1 MAKPSRTSRKNKK
14 AWRRN
19 VDASDLEA
27 GLERKAAARIAAATA
42 AAEQAAADA
51 ELFFV
56 DKDAASVSA
65 SASAAAAASQTS
77 SSRRRL
83 KGAAALKRP
92 LRCQLVTARP
102 PVARRVPA
110 SLEKPLKKNTKVSTS
125 ARKNKASALVPAT
138 PPRRG
143 PSSSSSSSKQLLVDE
158 DTGLPLAAPED
169 V

>member
-19 VDASDLEA
+19 VDPSDLES

-56 DKDAASVSA
+56 DKDAAS
-65 SASAAAAASQTS
+65 ASAAAAAAKT

-110 SLEKPLKKNTKVSTS
+110 SLEKPLKKNTKVS
-125 ARKNKASALVPAT
+125 ARKRKVSRQAS
-138 PPRRG
+138 
-143 PSSSSSSSKQLLVDE
+143 
-158 DTGLPLAAPED
+158 
-169 V
+169 